1 MSATD
6 DQPSVT
12 TSDEHELHDNV
23 AVDLINYVRSNTI
36 RNEQQ
41 FLLLSFAYATGL
53 FEDTGDYVSSV
64 TIGTSSSG
72 KSHLKDKVDDI
83 FGRLNV
89 MDASTGSEKS
99 LIYDDDWDPAD
110 VVSMGE
116 LQQPPEEL
124 IEFLKRA
131 HGGDEE
137 VVIRSTRGNPS
148 EGFDT
153 EKIVKKSKSYHFTFA
168 QFEAD
173 FEFWNRLLKIPV
185 HESESKNKAVGRM
198 VAGHENI
205 HVGDGETEYGYSFT
219 AGTQALREHMASVK
233 QHAPKR
239 AVLPTGDEFGWD
251 VWSVVAPIFNHSRS
265 EVNRIYS
272 MVFNIIKAS
281 ALLNYKHRERTTT
294 TVTDGDVV
302 REEEALVVAPQD
314 VANVVRCLRALR
326 ATTHEID
333 HKKRAIVEA
342 IKAKS
347 GPDNAIEGVG
357 PISEFLKESDA
368 PEVKAS
374 ELDAILGDLED
385 NFLIEINEGAGG
397 DSGKDVYRAFEWD
410 RLGRP
415 NIDAHAS
422 LFEDCVDPIDGGD
435 FLSAWSEQRSAIE
448 ATADS
453 VLGEASDTTTV
464 RADDGLTT
472 TDDGDASLG
481 SWDETPDTE
490 SYTVSPW
497 AKRIHERITPILDG
511 KRIPDMQDVPV
522 ESFLGLV
529 SIYNPDLHGVDT
541 AGTMLDPDHEVW
553 DQTHK
558 ADAWVTTE
566 TAARQEFK
574 QAVSELINEGIIT
587 FDEVHD
593 ELSDGTPVDV
603 TLDIVDPEQVTAA

>member
-1 MSATD
+1 M
-6 DQPSVT
+6 
-12 TSDEHELHDNV
+12 
-23 AVDLINYVRSNTI
+23 
-36 RNEQQ
+36 
-41 FLLLSFAYATGL
+41 
-53 FEDTGDYVSSV
+53 
-64 TIGTSSSG
+64 
-72 KSHLKDKVDDI
+72 
-83 FGRLNV
+83 
-89 MDASTGSEKS
+89 
-99 LIYDDDWDPAD
+99 
-110 VVSMGE
+110 
-116 LQQPPEEL
+116 
-124 IEFLKRA
+124 
-131 HGGDEE
+131 
-137 VVIRSTRGNPS
+137 
-148 EGFDT
+148 
-153 EKIVKKSKSYHFTFA
+153 
-168 QFEAD
+168 
-173 FEFWNRLLKIPV
+173 
-185 HESESKNKAVGRM
+185 
-198 VAGHENI
+198 
-205 HVGDGETEYGYSFT
+205 
-219 AGTQALREHMASVK
+219 
-233 QHAPKR
+233 
-239 AVLPTGDEFGWD
+239 
-251 VWSVVAPIFNHSRS
+251 
-265 EVNRIYS
+265 
-272 MVFNIIKAS
+272 
-281 ALLNYKHRERTTT
+281 
-294 TVTDGDVV
+294 
-302 REEEALVVAPQD
+302 
-314 VANVVRCLRALR
+314 RCLRALR

-333 HKKRAIVEA
+333 HEKRAIVEA

-541 AGTMLDPDHEVW
+541 SETMLDPDHDVW
-553 DQTHK
+553 DQPHK
-558 ADAWVTTE
+558 ADEWVTTE
-566 TAARQEFK
+566 TGARQAFK
-574 QAVSELINEGIIT
+574 EAVSELINEGIIT

-603 TLDIVDPEQVTAA
+603 TLDVVDPEQVTAA